1 MYMSNQNTEQKGRDT
16 IDLMLS
22 QADWIILDKYKLD
35 FVVGLRINFSRISDT
50 SCICRIWG

>member
-1 MYMSNQNTEQKGRDT
+1 MYMSNQNTEQKARDT

>member
-1 MYMSNQNTEQKGRDT
+1 MSNQNTEQKARDT

-35 FVVGLRINFSRISDT
+35 FVVGLRINFYRISDK